1 MQKFLLYAILAF
13 CLVFSAGCKN
23 KDRIITVDDVK
34 SNTIL
39 VKNNGIVQS
48 ATVEIFDKEYY
59 NLDELKSFITK
70 QIEKYNQANGQ
81 DSIGLGSLELKDGNA
96 VLILNYS
103 NLEHYKAFN
112 KVDAVLTT
120 VADAKTSNLELPDVY
135 VSASDGA
142 FASPD
147 VALKNDKYKILI
159 VNEKTDVIVDGTVKY
174 FTNAALL
181 SKSQLQTNSEEK
193 SVIVYKP

>member
-1 MQKFLLYAILAF
+1 MQKFLLYTVLAF
-13 CLVFSAGCKN
+13 CLIFTAGCKN
-23 KDRIITVDDVK
+23 KERIISVDEVK
-34 SNTIL
+34 NNTIL
-39 VKNNGIVQS
+39 VKNDGTVQS
-48 ATVEIFDKEYY
+48 ATVETFDKEYY
-59 NLDELKSFITK
+59 NLDELKTFITD
-70 QIEKYNQANGQ
+70 QIGKYNQTNGQ
-81 DSIGLGSLELKDGNA
+81 DAIVFGSLDLKDGNA

-103 NLEHYKAFN
+103 NLEHYKTFN
-112 KVDAVLTT
+112 KVDATLTT
-120 VADAKTSNLELPDVY
+120 TVDAKSSNLELPDVY

-142 FASPD
+142 YASPD

-181 SKSQLQTNSEEK
+181 SKSNLQTNSEEK

>member
-1 MQKFLLYAILAF
+1 MQKFLLYTVLAL
-13 CLVFSAGCKN
+13 CLIFSAGCKN
-23 KDRIITVDDVK
+23 KDKIISVDDVK
-34 SNTIL
+34 NNTLL
-39 VKNNGIVQS
+39 VKNDGTVQA
-48 ATVEIFDKEYY
+48 ATVETFDKNYY
-59 NLDELKSFITK
+59 NQDELNTFIMG
-70 QIEKYNQANGQ
+70 QIGKYNQANGQ
-81 DSIGLGSLELKDGNA
+81 DSIVLDSLNVKDGNA

-112 KVDAVLTT
+112 EVDAALTT
-120 VADAKTSNLELPDVY
+120 TIDAKNGNLELPDVY

-147 VALKNDKYKILI
+147 VALKNDKYKVLV
-159 VNEKTDVIVDGTVKY
+159 VNEKTDIIVDGTVKY

-181 SKSQLQTNSEEK
+181 SKSKLQTNSEEK

>member
-1 MQKFLLYAILAF
+1 MQKFLLYTVLVF
-13 CLVFSAGCKN
+13 CLIFTAGCKN
-23 KDRIITVDDVK
+23 KERIISVDEVK
-34 SNTIL
+34 NNTIL
-39 VKNNGIVQS
+39 VKNDGTVQS
-48 ATVEIFDKEYY
+48 ATVETFDKEYY
-59 NLDELKSFITK
+59 NLDELKTFITD
-70 QIEKYNQANGQ
+70 QIGKYNQTNGQ
-81 DSIGLGSLELKDGNA
+81 DAIVFGSLDLKDGNA

-103 NLEHYKAFN
+103 NLEHYKTFN
-112 KVDAVLTT
+112 KVDATLTT
-120 VADAKTSNLELPDVY
+120 TVDAKSSNLELPDVY

-142 FASPD
+142 YASPD

-181 SKSQLQTNSEEK
+181 SKSNLQTNSEEK